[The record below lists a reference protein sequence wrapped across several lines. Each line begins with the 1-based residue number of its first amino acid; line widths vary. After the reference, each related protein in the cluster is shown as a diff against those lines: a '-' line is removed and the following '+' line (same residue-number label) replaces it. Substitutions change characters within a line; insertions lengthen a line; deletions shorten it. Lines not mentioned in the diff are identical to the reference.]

1 MLSVPVKSGGRRGGK
16 PAARC
21 EGAGDRRLRACGRP
35 DSPALRGDEPA
46 ADPAPLPRVSPSAAV
61 AGWRRSPPP
70 RPRRPGGPARG
81 GAARGR
87 PGATVGGGG
96 AGPAAPAGVN
106 GVRQPPRSHSLAGA
120 QSSGRLRGDGGASLS
135 PSLVPRAGNVRLGGG
150 SEETIKLSDLVR
162 LFFFFLFFFLLASVV
177 PFHVKFN
184 VFRVSLGCVMCRAIS
199 GGSREWQPAAGAE
212 AASRVSETPEPD
224 TSPTHPTYS
233 PTRPAL
239 PSARNLRVPSFH
251 LPRKLPVLAGGMQ
264 GRGSALG
271 NCKRQFHRADYL
283 YSLPMFMSCS
293 VRQCTRSCC
302 VGAIQDYLLGHVCRA
317 APGG

>member
-1 MLSVPVKSGGRRGGK
+1 
-16 PAARC
+16 
-21 EGAGDRRLRACGRP
+21 
-35 DSPALRGDEPA
+35 
-46 ADPAPLPRVSPSAAV
+46 
-61 AGWRRSPPP
+61 
-70 RPRRPGGPARG
+70 
-81 GAARGR
+81 
-87 PGATVGGGG
+87 
-96 AGPAAPAGVN
+96 
-106 GVRQPPRSHSLAGA
+106 
-120 QSSGRLRGDGGASLS
+120 
-135 PSLVPRAGNVRLGGG
+135 
-150 SEETIKLSDLVR
+150 
-162 LFFFFLFFFLLASVV
+162 
-177 PFHVKFN
+177 
-184 VFRVSLGCVMCRAIS
+184 MCRAIS

-239 PSARNLRVPSFH
+239 PSARNRRVPSLH

-317 APGG
+317 APGGWLLSAFYISLWIVNSLPCRGRRAGGWRGGGSVWTDFLSPIKSGLLLEEEDLIFPKMQSAAFSTSQFWE